1 MRRLAI
7 LAIALGLAGA
17 TTADVLDAPSTSQQQ
32 GSADSA
38 PQPGLLDGGILR
50 DGSVPQDGPTA
61 PLDGRATPELL
72 MQWPL

>member
-1 MRRLAI
+1 MMRRLVI

-17 TTADVLDAPSTSQQQ
+17 TTVEVLDAPAQ

-61 PLDGRATPELL
+61 ALDGRATPELL
-72 MQWPL
+72 MHRSL